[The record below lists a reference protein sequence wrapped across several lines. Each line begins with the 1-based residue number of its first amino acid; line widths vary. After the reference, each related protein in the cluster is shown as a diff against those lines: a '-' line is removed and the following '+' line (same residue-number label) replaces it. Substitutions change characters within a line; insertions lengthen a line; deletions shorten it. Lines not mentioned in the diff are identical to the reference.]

1 MYNSERVLYTIVQ
14 GWGLQ
19 GIQGKETE
27 ISVSHSS
34 SVTHYTL
41 QPLSTCSQL
50 ESPQGTGTGQGC
62 LCTRRRQ
69 IEINAKSKRATSNL
83 KAGATL
89 TQVKQRFSDEWPRL
103 FPLNSGRLMRHRC
116 SFSHRCID
124 QRQEPIMSSA
134 QVTEGDRKRG

>member
-1 MYNSERVLYTIVQ
+1 MYNSERVIYTIVQ

-19 GIQGKETE
+19 GIQGKEME
-27 ISVSHSS
+27 KSVSHSS

-50 ESPQGTGTGQGC
+50 ESPQGTGQGC
-62 LCTRRRQ
+62 LCTKRRR

-89 TQVKQRFSDEWPRL
+89 TQLKQRFSDE
-103 FPLNSGRLMRHRC
+103 
-116 SFSHRCID
+116 
-124 QRQEPIMSSA
+124 
-134 QVTEGDRKRG
+134 